1 MPPDP
6 LLVYGTVVGVLS
18 ILCWIADSVSLEV
31 GWLWPLS
38 VWRAS
43 QTSAAIMT
51 RGKSALRKNRF
62 TNPLSAGYQP
72 RFELLR
78 PQKGVS
84 TYFQAPSGTN
94 SESNT
99 PT

>member
-1 MPPDP
+1 MISEKAQA
-6 LLVYGTVVGVLS
+6 LVAFGSQAT
-18 ILCWIADSVSLEV
+18 IFCWTSESVSLED
-31 GWLWPLS
+31 GWVCPPR

-43 QTSAAIMT
+43 QTSAAMIT

-62 TNPLSAGYQP
+62 TRPLSAGYQP

-78 PQKGVS
+78 PQTGVIGL
-84 TYFQAPSGTN
+84 FQAPSGTN